1 MKKRKLTTRQKA
13 INRIQRRL
21 KTLEKNGVTIKV
33 KPTKK
38 NIEEILKANQVKIT
52 KNNAN
57 GVVKEFV
64 DDAQYTTRET
74 AKEIKKTF
82 GLSKIS
88 DVQKLTGQEL
98 HDKFAEAFDEDEDL
112 GDEVLSAYGYSH

>member
-98 HDKFAEAFDEDEDL
+98 HNKFAEAFDEDEDL